1 MSYRL
6 ILKPS
11 AERDVERL
19 PRSIQGR
26 VLDRLERIAAAPRG
40 PGSVK
45 LAGAKATYR
54 VRVGDWRIVYE
65 IDDARRTIL
74 VTIVAHRREVYRGLG

>member
-6 ILKPS
+6 IVKPS
-11 AERDVERL
+11 AEKDVTRL
-19 PRSIQGR
+19 PSSVQRR
-26 VLDRLERIAAAPRG
+26 VVDRLARIEADPRA

-54 VRVGDWRIVYE
+54 VRVGAWRIVYE
-65 IDDARRTIL
+65 IDAARRTVF
-74 VTIVAHRREVYRGLG
+74 VTIVAHRRQVYRGL

>member
-6 ILKPS
+6 IVKPS
-11 AERDVERL
+11 AEKDVERL
-19 PRSIQGR
+19 PRPVQRR
-26 VLDRLERIAAAPRG
+26 VLHRLTRIEADPRA

-45 LAGAKATYR
+45 LAGAKTTYR

-65 IDDARRTIL
+65 IDDARRTVF
-74 VTIVAHRREVYRGLG
+74 VTVVAH

>member
-6 ILKPS
+6 IVKPS
-11 AERDVERL
+11 AEKDVERL
-19 PRSIQGR
+19 PRPVQRRVPDRLTRIQG
-26 VLDRLERIAAAPRG
+26 DPRA

-45 LAGAKATYR
+45 LAGAKRTYR

-65 IDDARRTIL
+65 IDDERRIVY
-74 VTIVAHRREVYRGLG
+74 VTIVAHRREVYRGL

>member
-6 ILKPS
+6 LVKPS
-11 AERDVERL
+11 AEKDLARL
-19 PRSIQGR
+19 PRPIQRR
-26 VLDRLERIAAAPRG
+26 VLDRLERIEADPRA

-45 LAGAKATYR
+45 LAGSKATYR

-65 IDDARRTIL
+65 IDDARRTIF
-74 VTIVAHRREVYRGLG
+74 VTIIAHRREVYRGM

>member
-11 AERDVERL
+11 AERDVQRL
-19 PRSIQGR
+19 PRSVERR
-26 VLDRLERIAAAPRG
+26 VLDRLARIEAEPRA

-65 IDDARRTIL
+65 IDDARRIIF
-74 VTIVAHRREVYRGLG
+74 VTIVAHRREVYRGL

>member
-6 ILKPS
+6 IVKPS
-11 AERDVERL
+11 AQKDVARL
-19 PRSIQGR
+19 PRPVQRR
-26 VLDRLERIAAAPRG
+26 VLDRLARIEADPRA

-54 VRVGDWRIVYE
+54 ARVGDWRIVYE
-65 IDDARRTIL
+65 IDDARRTVI
-74 VTIVAHRREVYRGLG
+74 VTIVAHRREVYRGL

>member
-6 ILKPS
+6 IVKPS
-11 AERDVERL
+11 AQKDVARL
-19 PRSIQGR
+19 PRRIQRR
-26 VLDRLERIAAAPRG
+26 VLDRLARIEADPRA
-40 PGSVK
+40 PGSAK

-65 IDDARRTIL
+65 IDDGLGIVF
-74 VTIVAHRREVYRGLG
+74 VTIVAHRREVYRGL

>member
-6 ILKPS
+6 IIKPS
-11 AERDVERL
+11 ARKDVERL
-19 PRSIQGR
+19 PRPVQRR
-26 VLDRLERIAAAPRG
+26 VLDRLACIQDDPRA

-45 LAGAKATYR
+45 LAGAKRTHR

-65 IDDARRTIL
+65 IDDDRHIVH
-74 VTIVAHRREVYRGLG
+74 VTIVAHRREVYRGL

>member
-6 ILKPS
+6 IVKPS

-19 PRSIQGR
+19 PRPIRRR
-26 VLDRLERIAAAPRG
+26 VLDRLARIEADARA

-65 IDDARRTIL
+65 IDDAQGTVF
-74 VTIVAHRREVYRGLG
+74 VTIVAHRREVYRGL